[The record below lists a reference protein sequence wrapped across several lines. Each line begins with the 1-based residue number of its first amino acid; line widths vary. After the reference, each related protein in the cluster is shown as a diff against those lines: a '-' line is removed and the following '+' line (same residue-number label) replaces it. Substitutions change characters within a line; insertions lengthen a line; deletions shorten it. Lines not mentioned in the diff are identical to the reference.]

1 MNDLRPNQPK
11 HAYEPNP
18 FLDALPP
25 RVSFKNWPA
34 TLMRRPLTSVPWR
47 SLQAE
52 DREDLLNLSES
63 HFVPTSQIVNAA
75 DGIQQLLR
83 KALTLRNPLSADEQ
97 RRVNRVGLIEIRDE
111 IKQIQPL
118 DGAGAIVTGMTG
130 MGKTAM
136 IRRILECIAPNQVL
150 DFGEST
156 SCGWY
161 RLRQCVYLYLDQPS
175 NGSRGALL
183 KRILERLD
191 QALGTDYVSEH
202 RRTVNIDSLLVVV
215 AKLLIMHRVA
225 LVAIDENQEST
236 LQNIPWRTEFAIFY
250 LTLMNLGISVVLAGN
265 PLAFEGLHLY
275 SQVMRRFSTG
285 GVHRLSPA
293 NSLDEKWWK
302 AHYLPYARD
311 FCLVEHWDIDPVRRA
326 ELEFDN
332 TAGVPGLFA
341 AYHCEVQRT
350 ALRRGGSVATVTE
363 EDFVEA
369 TRSPRCV
376 ELMAIAR
383 AVRDPTSHAQRT
395 YLDLPEEHIPT
406 DPAVS
411 ASKAIPYASPSNAT
425 LTQVKTLMANFQRQQ
440 TRKHNALVKQLD
452 SLKNMSAEDIRAL
465 GVTEDLVSAMKQK
478 LLDLGKAL
486 PRKKSSRSEGGEPG

>member
-1 MNDLRPNQPK
+1 MNEPRSNQPM
-11 HAYEPNP
+11 HAGATNP
-18 FLDALPP
+18 LLDALPP
-25 RVSFKNWPA
+25 RIGFKNWPA

-52 DREDLLNLSES
+52 DREDLLDLSER

-83 KALTLRNPLSADEQ
+83 KALSLRNPLSADEQ
-97 RRVNRVGLIEIRDE
+97 RRVNRVGLIEHLAE

-215 AKLLIMHRVA
+215 AKLLVMHRVA
-225 LVAIDENQEST
+225 LVVIDENQEST
-236 LQNIPWRTEFAIFY
+236 LQNSPWRMEFAIFY

-265 PLAFEGLHLY
+265 PLAFEGLFLY

-285 GVHRLSPA
+285 GVHRLGPA
-293 NSLDEKWWK
+293 KSLDEKWWK

-311 FCLVEHWDIDPVRRA
+311 FCLVEHWQVDPARRA
-326 ELEFDN
+326 ELEFEN
-332 TAGVPGLFA
+332 SAGVPGLFA

-363 EDFVEA
+363 RDFVEA

-383 AVRDPTSHAQRT
+383 AVRDPASQTQRT

-406 DPAVS
+406 DSAVG
-411 ASKAIPYASPSNAT
+411 AGKTTPYVPPSNAT
-425 LTQVKTLMANFQRQQ
+425 LTHVKTLMANFQRQQ

-452 SLKNMSAEDIRAL
+452 SLKTMREDDIRAL
-465 GVTEDLVSAMKQK
+465 GVTEDLISEMTRTM
-478 LLDLGKAL
+478 LDRGKDL
-486 PRKKSSRSEGGEPG
+486 PRNQSSRRKGGEPE